1 MWMSILGL
9 LLGISL
15 GLLADIQIPP
25 EYASYL
31 SIAVLASLDTLFGG
45 IRAHLQQVYDDK
57 VFVSGFFFNI
67 VLAAGLAFLGVHLG
81 VDLYLAA
88 IFAFGVRLF
97 QNIAVIRRILLSKWA
112 EKRSLVRQIDELQ
125 ENFLS
130 FAILLRQG
138 VYFTIECNV
147 EKFYKEVPRVESIR
161 IIRKFGY
168 RVFLRQSID
177 RGNDQ

>member
-1 MWMSILGL
+1 MWISILGL

-15 GLLADIQIPP
+15 GLLTDVQIPP

-31 SIAVLASLDTLFGG
+31 SIAVLASLDTVFGG

-97 QNIAVIRRILLSKWA
+97 QNIAVIRRLLLAKWT
-112 EKRSLVRQIDELQ
+112 EKKSLSEA
-125 ENFLS
+125 N
-130 FAILLRQG
+130 
-138 VYFTIECNV
+138 
-147 EKFYKEVPRVESIR
+147 
-161 IIRKFGY
+161 
-168 RVFLRQSID
+168 
-177 RGNDQ
+177 